1 MTEEAST
8 RTALITGASSGIGAA
23 FARCYAARCCDL
35 VLVARRRD
43 RLEALAEEL
52 KERHQ
57 TKSLILPADLARA
70 EAVAE
75 IAEALQRQ
83 RLQPDIL
90 VNNAGYSIAR
100 TFLATDWKAQVD
112 FIQVCVVSPAA
123 LARALLPAMVEKGWG
138 RIINVSSITAFSPGA
153 KGHTLYPAAKSFVLK
168 MSQSLAAETAEKGVH
183 VTALCPGQ
191 TESEFADANE
201 TRGKIARAKMPTQTA
216 DAVALAAIRANE
228 KGREII
234 VTGLRNRL
242 AVAAMK
248 ILPGGVTAALIRP
261 VAARFSLEE

>member
-1 MTEEAST
+1 MPDATVKHI
-8 RTALITGASSGIGAA
+8 ALITGASSGIGAA
-23 FARCYAARCCDL
+23 FARSYAARGCDL
-35 VLVARRRD
+35 VLVARRRE
-43 RLEALAEEL
+43 RLEALAAEL

-57 TKSLILPADLARA
+57 TRSLIIPADLARA

-75 IAEALQRQ
+75 IAEELQRR
-83 RLQPDIL
+83 RLRPDIL

-100 TFLATDWKAQVD
+100 PFLAIDWKAQAD
-112 FIQVCVVSPAA
+112 FIQVSVTAPAA
-123 LARALLPAMVEKGWG
+123 LARALLPAMIEKGWG
-138 RIINVSSITAFSPGA
+138 RIINVSSIAAFSPGA
-153 KGHTLYPAAKSFVLK
+153 KGHTLYPAAKSFLLK
-168 MSQSLAAETAEKGVH
+168 MSQSLAAEATWTGVH

-201 TRGKIARAKMPTQTA
+201 TRSKVARAKMPTQSA
-216 DAVALAAIRANE
+216 DEVAEAAIRANE

-248 ILPGGVTAALIRP
+248 MLPGGLVAAVIRP
-261 VAARFSLEE
+261 VAEKFSLKD